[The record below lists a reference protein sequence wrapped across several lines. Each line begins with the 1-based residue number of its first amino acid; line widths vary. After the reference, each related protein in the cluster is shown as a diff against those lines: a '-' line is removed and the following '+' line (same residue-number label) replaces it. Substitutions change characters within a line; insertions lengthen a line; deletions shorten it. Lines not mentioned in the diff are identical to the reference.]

1 MKKKHSSKIQN
12 KKVESQDFRISKIT
26 HWNNILLMS
35 IKLYLSECLPDTI
48 LLMKFQ
54 ILGWSNKITQKILTL
69 FVVSSSIPAEYSSSR
84 SHHCFLACFDRSNR
98 KGLRSYTK
106 ENAPTQNLLFWGFC
120 CIIDNNHWHLN
131 NTAEL
136 TTFIRWITIHPDL
149 CTQMTFFKN
158 VRVSLFCQYLPT
170 YPTSSPAH
178 TPVLDNREVCK
189 GPADPVWWCG
199 HHQRPPKGQKHKQNC
214 RLTYESKG
222 ISWYS

>member
-1 MKKKHSSKIQN
+1 MQN
-12 KKVESQDFRISKIT
+12 KKLESQDFRISKIT

-35 IKLYLSECLPDTI
+35 IKLYLSKCLPDTI

-98 KGLRSYTK
+98 KGLRSYMK
-106 ENAPTQNLLFWGFC
+106 ENASTQNLLFWGFC

-149 CTQMTFFKN
+149 CTQMIFLRMSTQSFTLLS
-158 VRVSLFCQYLPT
+158 VLGHSPLTQPAAQPILLFWT
-170 YPTSSPAH
+170 TERFA
-178 TPVLDNREVCK
+178 
-189 GPADPVWWCG
+189 
-199 HHQRPPKGQKHKQNC
+199 KGQQIQC
-214 RLTYESKG
+214 CGVG
-222 ISWYS
+222 IPRDLPKVKNTNRTADSLMKARG